1 MKASLLPP
9 LLGAVGTLLL
19 VVGWQV
25 VKRPMLRRFAGRD
38 VMRRPAESA
47 LVVAGSLLGTALI
60 AGSFIVGDTLDASF
74 KQRAW
79 TQLGPIDEVI
89 TVPDGRHGEKV
100 VRLITSAKEPLID
113 GVMSMTTTSAAIVT
127 EASGEKLAEP
137 RAQIIEL
144 DFDKGRNFG
153 SNPEVTGISGPTPES
168 GEVVITDDLAEHIEA
183 GGGDDVTAHLYGR
196 RVELTVDRVV
206 AQEGVAGFWTGLESR
221 SPNAFVAPG
230 TITSIAGDAAVADAA
245 APLVQVVV
253 SNRGGVEEGA
263 AYSETV
269 RRSIDDVLPPTGS
282 VRVATVKQDAL
293 DAADAAGD
301 GLVSA
306 FLTFG
311 MFAVIAGVL
320 LLVNIFVML
329 AEERKGQLGM
339 MRAVGMRRSDL
350 VRIFFIEGAI
360 YSVAAGVVGAI
371 AGIGVGWAIVKVAA
385 PIFSSLGDTSLD
397 LRFNAEPAS
406 VVGGVCIGLLISIAT
421 IVLTSVRI
429 SRINVIRAIRDLP
442 EPTGGT
448 VRLHWIIM
456 GSVVAAGA
464 ATWFVAALGDMTAWA
479 PALLGPP
486 LIAFGLLPLAGRLFG
501 RRKAV
506 LAAATAA
513 LAWGVLGNG
522 ILGGQVGE
530 TGDLTAFVFQGVL
543 LVFSAVVLLTQLQEN
558 LEGAVRK
565 IAAGRLSLR
574 LGLAYPLARRV
585 RTGLT
590 LGMYSLVIFT
600 LVMVGVLSNV
610 FAGQVERTTK
620 EEAGGFEILVTAGAS
635 NPPTARR
642 MEAVD
647 GVDRV
652 VATNFGLPLFESE
665 RVERQTAWPATG
677 ITDEF
682 TGAGAPGLMEYSA
695 RFDTEHEVWDAV
707 AANDDVVIVPEE
719 FLQPGGPPQRL
730 VTVGDRLTV
739 VDPLTGRSV
748 EREVIG
754 LTQNDE
760 ARSGAYMSFESLD
773 GALGGRATPSRF
785 YVDASG
791 STAEVDG
798 TAAALEAK
806 LAANGVEARS
816 FRRIVEEGLSTT
828 LQFIRL
834 MQGYLALGLIVGIAG
849 LGVVMVRAVRDRRRE
864 IGVLRALGLVPRR
877 VRSAFLLESAF
888 VTLEGILI
896 GSSLALVTASQ
907 LIAQGDFGDGVAFSV
922 PWMQLVAVCGVA
934 LLASLLAAARP
945 AQKASAIPPA
955 VAVRVIG

>member
-1 MKASLLPP
+1 
-9 LLGAVGTLLL
+9 
-19 VVGWQV
+19 
-25 VKRPMLRRFAGRD
+25 
-38 VMRRPAESA
+38 
-47 LVVAGSLLGTALI
+47 
-60 AGSFIVGDTLDASF
+60 
-74 KQRAW
+74 
-79 TQLGPIDEVI
+79 
-89 TVPDGRHGEKV
+89 
-100 VRLITSAKEPLID
+100 
-113 GVMSMTTTSAAIVT
+113 
-127 EASGEKLAEP
+127 
-137 RAQIIEL
+137 
-144 DFDKGRNFG
+144 
-153 SNPEVTGISGPTPES
+153 
-168 GEVVITDDLAEHIEA
+168 
-183 GGGDDVTAHLYGR
+183 
-196 RVELTVDRVV
+196 
-206 AQEGVAGFWTGLESR
+206 
-221 SPNAFVAPG
+221 
-230 TITSIAGDAAVADAA
+230 
-245 APLVQVVV
+245 
-253 SNRGGVEEGA
+253 
-263 AYSETV
+263 
-269 RRSIDDVLPPTGS
+269 
-282 VRVATVKQDAL
+282 
-293 DAADAAGD
+293 
-301 GLVSA
+301 
-306 FLTFG
+306 
-311 MFAVIAGVL
+311 
-320 LLVNIFVML
+320 
-329 AEERKGQLGM
+329 
-339 MRAVGMRRSDL
+339 
-350 VRIFFIEGAI
+350 
-360 YSVAAGVVGAI
+360 
-371 AGIGVGWAIVKVAA
+371 
-385 PIFSSLGDTSLD
+385 
-397 LRFNAEPAS
+397 
-406 VVGGVCIGLLISIAT
+406 
-421 IVLTSVRI
+421 LTSVRI

-464 ATWFVAALGDMTAWA
+464 ATWFVATLGDMTAWA

>member
-1 MKASLLPP
+1 
-9 LLGAVGTLLL
+9 LL
-19 VVGWQV
+19 VVAWQV
-25 VKRPMLRRFAGRD
+25 IKRPMIRRFAGRD
-38 VMRRPAESA
+38 VMRRPGESA

-89 TVPDGRHGEKV
+89 TLPDDRRAERM
-100 VRLITSAKEPLID
+100 VRLIASSNEPLID
-113 GVMSMTTTSAAIVT
+113 GVMSMTTAAAAIVT
-127 EASGEKLAEP
+127 DASGEKLAEP
-137 RAQIIEL
+137 GAQVIEL
-144 DFDKGRNFG
+144 DFKKARTFG
-153 SNPEVTGISGPTPES
+153 GSPDVTGISGPTPRS
-168 GEVVITDDLAEHIEA
+168 GEVVITDDLAQQVGA
-183 GGGDDVTAHLYGR
+183 ARGDIVTAHLYGH
-196 RVELTVDRVV
+196 RVQLTVDRVL
-206 AQEGVAGFWTGLESR
+206 AQEGVAGFWTGLESL

-230 TITSIAGDAAVADAA
+230 TITSIAEDTVVADGA
-245 APLVQVVV
+245 APLVQVAV

-263 AYSETV
+263 AYSDTV
-269 RRSIDDVLPPTGS
+269 RSSIEDVLPRTDA
-282 VRVATVKQDAL
+282 VRVATVKEDVL

-301 GLVSA
+301 GLVTA

-339 MRAVGMRRSDL
+339 MRAVGTRRSDL
-350 VRIFFIEGAI
+350 VRIFLIEGAM

-371 AGIGVGWAIVKVAA
+371 AGVGVGYAIVNVAA

-397 LRFNAEPAS
+397 LRFHAEPAS
-406 VVGGVCIGLLISIAT
+406 VIGGFCIGLLISIGT

-442 EPTGGT
+442 QPTGGK
-448 VRLHWIIM
+448 VGLRWIII
-456 GSVVAAGA
+456 GSAVAAGA
-464 ATWFVAALGDMTAWA
+464 ATWFIATLGDMTAWA

-486 LIAFGLLPLAGRLFG
+486 LIGFGLVPLVGRLFG
-501 RRKAV
+501 RRNAV
-506 LAAATAA
+506 LAASTAA

-522 ILGGQVGE
+522 ILGGQIGE

-558 LEGAVRK
+558 LEGAIRRV
-565 IAAGRLSLR
+565 AAGRLSLR

-610 FAGQVERTTK
+610 FAGQVDRTTK
-620 EEAGGFEILVTAGAS
+620 EEAGGFEILATAGAS
-635 NPPTARR
+635 NPPSPRR
-642 MEAVD
+642 LGAVD

-652 VATNFGLPLFESE
+652 VAANFGIPLFESE

-677 ITDEF
+677 ITEEF

-695 RFDTEHEVWDAV
+695 RFVTEREVWDAV
-707 AANDDVVIVPEE
+707 AANDDLVIVPEE

-739 VDPLTGRSV
+739 VDPVTGRAV
-748 EREVIG
+748 ERDVIG
-754 LTQNDE
+754 VTQNDE

-773 GALGGRATPSRF
+773 EALGGRATRSRF
-785 YVDASG
+785 YINATG
-791 STAEVDG
+791 STADIND
-798 TAAALEAK
+798 TAAALDAN
-806 LAANGVEARS
+806 LAAHGVEARS
-816 FRRIVEEGLSTT
+816 FRSIVEDGLGTT
-828 LQFIRL
+828 VQFIRL

-877 VRSAFLLESAF
+877 VRRAFLLESAF

-896 GSSLALVTASQ
+896 GVSLALVTASQ
-907 LIAQGDFGDGVAFSV
+907 LITQGDFGDGVAFSV

-955 VAVRVIG
+955 VAVRVVG